1 MYDVYLGG
9 KLLPVTPQSIS
20 LSIANKNQTLTL
32 ISESEVNLLKDAGLT
47 EISFTMMIPQVK
59 YPFARYESGEFEPA
73 DGFLEHLEKL
83 KTEKKPFRFIVSRW
97 LPDGNRLFDTNLSVS
112 LEEYSIKE
120 DAKNG
125 FDLEADVRLKQYRA
139 YGVKTIEV
147 GTEIPSAPVAVDEE
161 RETVS
166 DPESSKKSSGSG
178 KKSTKKSTTTTKK
191 TINLTYRKRNESTST
206 SFVDKVVSDA
216 TAKAGRTVTAVKKAL
231 GVSTSSITFK
241 KRN

>member
-216 TAKAGRTVTAVKKAL
+216 TAKVGRTVKETKKAL
-231 GVSTSSITFK
+231 GIPTSSITFK